1 MTKKDYIIVDFD
13 DNTKWKISL
22 EPIFEMYTKYIFEVC
37 EVTIERA
44 KEITKEELNSPEAV
58 EQYLNEYVSWE
69 DIKDIAI
76 KVPIKSKDYKYILE
90 TCKISEAY
98 MGGQKWM

>member
-13 DNTKWKISL
+13 DNTKWKIPL
-22 EPIFEMYTKYIFEVC
+22 EPIFEIYTKYIFEVC
-37 EVTIERA
+37 EVTIEQA
-44 KEITKEELNSPEAV
+44 KEITKEELNSPIAV

-69 DIKDIAI
+69 DIKNFVEE
-76 KVPIKSKDYKYILE
+76 VPKSKNYKYILE

-98 MGGQKWM
+98 MGGQIWM